1 METKKEYTLTELIQE
16 SAENPNENDFFE
28 LEKPAM
34 LEVNLKNQKILAKAG
49 SMVGYVGNIDFKREG
64 LLSKGLGGLLKKAI
78 SGEGTSLMHA
88 AGTGKL
94 YLADEG
100 KKVKIIKLQNE
111 SVFVNGND
119 VLALEENIKN
129 EIKMLK
135 SIAGMMSGG
144 LFQVKLS
151 GSGYIAITT
160 HGEPILLRVSANQ
173 PVYTDPNATVAWS
186 ENLSPNIKTNLTFG
200 SFIGRGSGESFQL
213 EFFGEGWVLIQPY
226 EEVKYAQKS

>member
-1 METKKEYTLTELIQE
+1 MEKREYTLNELIQE

-34 LEVNLKNQKILAKAG
+34 LEVNLKNQKIMAKAG
-49 SMVGYVGNIDFKREG
+49 TMVAYVGNIDFKREG

-88 AGTGKL
+88 TGTGKL

-119 VLALEENIKN
+119 ILALEGSIKN

-135 SIAGMMSGG
+135 SVAGMLSGG
-144 LFQVKLS
+144 LFQVRLS

-213 EFFGEGWVLIQPY
+213 EFFGEGWVLVQPY
-226 EEVKYAQKS
+226 EEVKYAAKS

>member
-1 METKKEYTLTELIQE
+1 MEKKEYTLNELIRE
-16 SAENPNENDFFE
+16 SAEDPNENDFFE

-49 SMVGYVGNIDFKREG
+49 SMVAYIGNVDFKREG

-111 SVFVNGND
+111 SIFVNGND

-135 SIAGMMSGG
+135 SVAGMMSGG

-213 EFFGEGWVLIQPY
+213 EFFGEGWVLVQPY

>member
-1 METKKEYTLTELIQE
+1 MAQKEYTLNELIQE

-49 SMVGYVGNIDFKREG
+49 SMVAYIGNIDFKREG

-88 AGTGKL
+88 TGTGKL

-111 SVFVNGND
+111 AVFVNGND
-119 VLALEENIKN
+119 VLALEDNIKN

-160 HGEPILLRVSANQ
+160 HGEPILLRVTSNQ

-186 ENLSPNIKTNLTFG
+186 ENLTPNIKTNLTFG

-213 EFFGEGWVLIQPY
+213 EFFGEGWVLVQPY
-226 EEVKYAQKS
+226 EEVKYAAKS

>member
-1 METKKEYTLTELIQE
+1 MAQKEYTLNELIQE

-49 SMVGYVGNIDFKREG
+49 SMVAYIGNIDFKREG

-88 AGTGKL
+88 TGTGKL

-119 VLALEENIKN
+119 VLALEEGIKN

-144 LFQVKLS
+144 VFQVKLS

-160 HGEPILLRVSANQ
+160 HGEPILLRVTGNQ

-186 ENLSPNIKTNLTFG
+186 ENLTPNIKTNLTFG

-213 EFFGEGWVLIQPY
+213 EFFGEGWVLVQPY
-226 EEVKYAQKS
+226 EEVKYAAKP

>member
-1 METKKEYTLTELIQE
+1 MAQKEYTLNELIQE

-49 SMVGYVGNIDFKREG
+49 SMVAYIGNIDFKREG

-88 AGTGKL
+88 TGTGKL

-111 SVFVNGND
+111 AVFVNGND

-160 HGEPILLRVSANQ
+160 HGEPILLRVTGNQ

-186 ENLSPNIKTNLTFG
+186 ENLTPNIKTNLTFG
-200 SFIGRGSGESFQL
+200 SFIGRGSGESLQL
-213 EFFGEGWVLIQPY
+213 EFFGEGWVLVQPY
-226 EEVKYAQKS
+226 EEVKYAAKS

>member
-1 METKKEYTLTELIQE
+1 MEIKREYTLSELIQE

-34 LEVNLKNQKILAKAG
+34 LEVNLKNQKIMAKAG
-49 SMVGYVGNIDFKREG
+49 SMVAYVGNIDFKREG
-64 LLSKGLGGLLKKAI
+64 MLSKGLGGLLKKAI
-78 SGEGTSLMHA
+78 SGEGTRLMYA
-88 AGTGKL
+88 TGTGKL

-111 SVFVNGND
+111 SIFVNGND
-119 VLALEENIKN
+119 VLAIDEGIKN
-129 EIKMLK
+129 DIKMLK
-135 SIAGMMSGG
+135 SVAGMMSGG

-160 HGEPILLRVSANQ
+160 HGEPLLLRVTASQ

-186 ENLSPNIKTNLTFG
+186 QNLSPNIKTNLTFG
-200 SFIGRGSGESFQL
+200 SFIGRGSGESLQM
-213 EFFGEGWVLIQPY
+213 EFFGEGWVLVQPY

>member
-1 METKKEYTLTELIQE
+1 MAQKEYTLNELIQE

-34 LEVNLKNQKILAKAG
+34 LEVNLKNQKIMAKAG
-49 SMVGYVGNIDFKREG
+49 SMVAYIGNIDFKREG

-88 AGTGKL
+88 TGTGKL

-111 SVFVNGND
+111 SIFVNGND
-119 VLALEENIKN
+119 VLALEESIKN

-160 HGEPILLRVSANQ
+160 HGEPILLRVTGNQ

-186 ENLSPNIKTNLTFG
+186 ENLTPNIKTNLTFG

-213 EFFGEGWVLIQPY
+213 EFFGEGWVLVQPY
-226 EEVKYAQKS
+226 EEVKYAAKS

>member
-1 METKKEYTLTELIQE
+1 MESKREYTLSELIQE

-28 LEKPAM
+28 LEKPAL
-34 LEVNLKNQKILAKAG
+34 LEVNLKSQKIMAKAG
-49 SMVGYVGNIDFKREG
+49 SMVAYIGNIDFKREG

-88 AGTGKL
+88 SGTGKL

-111 SVFVNGND
+111 SIFVNGND
-119 VLALEENIKN
+119 VLALEDSIKN

-135 SIAGMMSGG
+135 SIAGMVSGG
-144 LFQVKLS
+144 LFQVRLS

-160 HGEPILLRVSANQ
+160 HGEPILLKVSANQ

-213 EFFGEGWVLIQPY
+213 EFFGDGWVLVQPY

>member
-1 METKKEYTLTELIQE
+1 METKREYTLNELIQE

-49 SMVGYVGNIDFKREG
+49 SMVGYIGNIDFKREG

-100 KKVKIIKLQNE
+100 KKVKIIRLQNE
-111 SVFVNGND
+111 SIFVNGND
-119 VLALEENIKN
+119 VLAIEDGIKN
-129 EIKMLK
+129 DIKMLK

-144 LFQVKLS
+144 LFQVRLS

-160 HGEPILLRVSANQ
+160 HGEPLLLKVSTNQ

-200 SFIGRGSGESFQL
+200 SFLGRGSGESFQL
-213 EFFGEGWVLIQPY
+213 EFFGEGWVLVQPY
-226 EEVKYAQKS
+226 EEVKYVQKS

>member
-1 METKKEYTLTELIQE
+1 MAQREYTLNELIKE
-16 SAENPNENDFFE
+16 SAEDPNENDFFE

-34 LEVNLKNQKILAKAG
+34 LEVNLKNQKIMAKAG
-49 SMVGYVGNIDFKREG
+49 SMVAYIGNIDFKREG
-64 LLSKGLGGLLKKAI
+64 LMSKGLGGLLKKAI

-88 AGTGKL
+88 AGSGKL

-111 SVFVNGND
+111 SIFVNGND
-119 VLALEENIKN
+119 VLALEDSIKN

-213 EFFGEGWVLIQPY
+213 EFFGEGWVLVQPY
-226 EEVKYAQKS
+226 EEVKYAAKS

>member
-1 METKKEYTLTELIQE
+1 MDTKREYTLSELIQE
-16 SAENPNENDFFE
+16 SAENSNENDFFE

-34 LEVNLKNQKILAKAG
+34 LEVNLKNQKIMAKAG
-49 SMVGYVGNIDFKREG
+49 SMVAYVGNIDFKREG
-64 LLSKGLGGLLKKAI
+64 MLSKGLGGLLKKAI
-78 SGEGTSLMHA
+78 SGEGTRLMYA
-88 AGTGKL
+88 KGTGKL

-111 SVFVNGND
+111 SIFVNGND
-119 VLALEENIKN
+119 VLAIDENIRN
-129 EIKMLK
+129 DIKMLK
-135 SIAGMMSGG
+135 SVAGMMSGG

-160 HGEPILLRVSANQ
+160 HGEPLLLRVSASQ

-186 ENLSPNIKTNLTFG
+186 QNLSPNIKTNLTFG
-200 SFIGRGSGESFQL
+200 SFIGRGSGESLQM
-213 EFFGEGWVLIQPY
+213 EFFGEGWVLVQPY

>member
-1 METKKEYTLTELIQE
+1 METKKEYTLKELIHE
-16 SAENPNENDFFE
+16 SAEDPNENDFFE
-28 LEKPAM
+28 LEKPAL

-49 SMVGYVGNIDFKREG
+49 SMVAYIGNVDFKREG

-78 SGEGTSLMHA
+78 SGEGTSLMQA
-88 AGTGKL
+88 SGTGKL

-119 VLALEENIKN
+119 VLALEDSIKN

-135 SIAGMMSGG
+135 SVAGMMSGG

-213 EFFGEGWVLIQPY
+213 EFFGEGWVLVQPY
-226 EEVKYAQKS
+226 EEVKYAQK

>member
-1 METKKEYTLTELIQE
+1 MAQKEYTLNELIQE

-49 SMVGYVGNIDFKREG
+49 SMVAYIGNIDFKREG

-88 AGTGKL
+88 TGTGKL

-111 SVFVNGND
+111 AVFVNGND
-119 VLALEENIKN
+119 VLALEDNIKN

-160 HGEPILLRVSANQ
+160 HGEPILLRVTGNQ
-173 PVYTDPNATVAWS
+173 AVYTDPNATVAWS
-186 ENLSPNIKTNLTFG
+186 ENLTPNIKTNLTFG
-200 SFIGRGSGESFQL
+200 SFIGRGSRESFQL
-213 EFFGEGWVLIQPY
+213 EFFGEGWVLVQPY
-226 EEVKYAQKS
+226 EEVKYAAKS